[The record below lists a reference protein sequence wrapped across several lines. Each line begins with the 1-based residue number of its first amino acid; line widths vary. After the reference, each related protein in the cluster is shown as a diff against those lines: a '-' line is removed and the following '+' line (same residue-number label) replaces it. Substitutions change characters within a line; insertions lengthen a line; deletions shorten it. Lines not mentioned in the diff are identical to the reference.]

1 MNMSKPKIFKL
12 RAFVIENNNINQNES
27 DVYDKIVEKLNNS
40 LAKDRRMLLNVDD
53 PSREEDL
60 ICDYDISSENYING
74 AMLRIAPSNDV
85 VNIPDNLFN
94 EQKIVLNDLD
104 RLEINNEIIYK
115 DHYYFMFDNKFL
127 ITSLQGNTT
136 ITRFQTYINWLL
148 QDLRGSN
155 LYEFTPKVTFQPSLK
170 MYDLKSMKV
179 KDPAINQNIDETDE
193 SNVYTKLKNIP
204 LQLLK
209 DFVTDARSL
218 DNVILSE
225 IISAELLI
233 KFSKPKKMS
242 KEEYQR
248 SMGAFMKP
256 ISDTD
261 NIALY
266 PKKGR
271 PISGTDILKIKEVSI
286 ETTDSGRISENQLTQ
301 EMEKFLKELINES
314 TN

>member
-1 MNMSKPKIFKL
+1 MSKPKLFKL
-12 RAFVIENNNINQNES
+12 RAFVIENNNIHQNES

-40 LAKDRRMLLNVDD
+40 LAKDRRMLLNADD
-53 PSREEDL
+53 PSKEEDL

-85 VNIPDNLFN
+85 VNIPDDLFN

-115 DHYYFMFDNKFL
+115 DHYYFMFNNKFL
-127 ITSLQGNTT
+127 ITTLQGNTT

-155 LYEFTPKVTFQPSLK
+155 LYEFTPKVTFQPNLK
-170 MYDLKSMKV
+170 MYDIKSMKV
-179 KDPAINQNIDETDE
+179 TDPAINQNIDETDE

-204 LQLLK
+204 LQILK
-209 DFVTDARSL
+209 DFVTDVRSL
-218 DNVILSE
+218 DDVVLSE

-242 KEEYQR
+242 KEDYQR

-256 ISDTD
+256 IADTD

-271 PISGTDILKIKEVSI
+271 PIVGRDILKIKEVSI

-301 EMEKFLKELINES
+301 EMEKFLKELVNES